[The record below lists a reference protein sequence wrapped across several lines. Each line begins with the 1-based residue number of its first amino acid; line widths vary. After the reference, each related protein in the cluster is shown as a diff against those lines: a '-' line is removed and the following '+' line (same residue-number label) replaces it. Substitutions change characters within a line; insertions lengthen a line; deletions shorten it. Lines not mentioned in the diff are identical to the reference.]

1 MGSYK
6 RTNMKEKKQTA
17 VTNIIRTQRKIYK

>member
-6 RTNMKEKKQTA
+6 QTNMKEKKQTA
-17 VTNIIRTQRKIYK
+17 VTNTIPTQRKIYK